1 MKGRVSIATYQTNN
15 HVAKALV
22 KPTQGKVFCKGERLV
37 VRKHGFKNEG
47 LNCAGFKNRKYNET
61 VEFGYGRRVCS

>member
-1 MKGRVSIATYQTNN
+1 M
-15 HVAKALV
+15 

-47 LNCAGFKNRKYNET
+47 LNFAGFKNRKYNET